1 MSKRNKTIDEMTAE
15 ELYEL
20 ARQKEIEQQEKEREQ
35 VRQQVE
41 ELKEKRKELIAEHK
55 KALAGIDKEIKA
67 LGGKRR
73 AASGGGRQRGDI
85 SQRILD
91 ILDARGNI
99 KTAEL
104 KAELEEQGVDSKN
117 LNQQLAYLK
126 RKGRISNPGRG
137 VYAIVRK

>member
-20 ARQKEIEQQEKEREQ
+20 ARQRELEQQEQEREQ
-35 VRQQVE
+35 VRQQIE
-41 ELKEKRKELIAEHK
+41 QLKEQRKNLIAEHK
-55 KALAGIDKEIKA
+55 KALTAIDKEIKA

-73 AASGGGRQRGDI
+73 GNSGSGRQRGDI

-91 ILDARGNI
+91 ILEARGNI
-99 KTAEL
+99 KTVDL
-104 KAELEEQGVDSKN
+104 KLALEEQGMDVKN

-137 VYAIVRK
+137 VYAIAR

>member
-1 MSKRNKTIDEMTAE
+1 MSKRKKTIDEMTAE

-20 ARQKEIEQQEKEREQ
+20 ARQKELEQQEQEREQ
-35 VRQQVE
+35 VRQQIE
-41 ELKEKRKELIAEHK
+41 QLKEKRKNLIAEHK
-55 KALAGIDKEIKA
+55 KAIAAIDKEIKA

-73 AASGGGRQRGDI
+73 SSAGAGRQRGDI
-85 SQRILD
+85 SQRIID

-99 KTAEL
+99 KTSDL
-104 KAELEEQGVDSKN
+104 KVALEEQGVDVKN

-137 VYAIVRK
+137 IYAIVR